1 MGCITAKNL
10 RRVIKELDLDVD
22 ENEVQEMIDKADTN
36 NDGVVSEE

>member
-10 RRVIKELDLDVD
+10 RRVIKELNLDVD